1 MTDHILP
8 RVKMELGG
16 GGGHVPEVSLCL
28 EWPNGMPH
36 FRCELTAGL
45 HDNYTRNKDVVPP
58 SSPLLSC
65 LNNQPVI

>member
-45 HDNYTRNKDVVPP
+45 HDNYTRATRMSSHPP
-58 SSPLLSC
+58 HHSFH
-65 LNNQPVI
+65 V